1 MELGEAGEG
10 SYQSAIGKG
19 GSPDKLSGVT
29 SKPETGKVLQR
40 NCLELPLDTSCEE
53 GLFFVVWTLRDPAL
67 AQEQL
72 LEGREEELMA
82 RKIA

>member
-1 MELGEAGEG
+1 MELGEAWEG
-10 SYQSAIGKG
+10 SYQWDTVKK
-19 GSPDKLSGVT
+19 GSPEKLSGVT
-29 SKPETGKVLQR
+29 SKP
-40 NCLELPLDTSCEE
+40 DSCER

>member
-1 MELGEAGEG
+1 MELGEAWEG
-10 SYQSAIGKG
+10 SYQWDTVKK
-19 GSPDKLSGVT
+19 GSPEKLSGVT

>member
-1 MELGEAGEG
+1 MLAGLGQGLAGVW
-10 SYQSAIGKG
+10 SWGKPG
-19 GSPDKLSGVT
+19 KAVT

-40 NCLELPLDTSCEE
+40 NCLELPQDSPCKG